1 MDHTL
6 LLTVKSYE
14 FDAGSNTTNPLGFM
28 IRILTQE
35 DERLGIYFGSV
46 EDPVPKLLGWRASD
60 GALVVFL
67 QRRDYASYVLLLDQ
81 VKAAYIKVMLVDS
94 EDGGEDITRFELS
107 SAQFPAD
114 TRLGES
120 DVSEFNRR
128 AARP

>member
-1 MDHTL
+1 MSQTL
-6 LLTVKSYE
+6 LLTVDRYE
-14 FDAGSNTTNPLGFM
+14 CDAGSNTTNPLGFM
-28 IRILTQE
+28 IRLQTQQ
-35 DERLGIYFGSV
+35 DERFRIYFGSV

-94 EDGGEDITRFELS
+94 EDITRFELS

-114 TRLGES
+114 TRLDES

-128 AARP
+128 A